1 MSRNTWIIFA
11 VVVIAVL
18 GGLVY
23 ASQSNK
29 IDVSNVDVNKIQ
41 NASEQ
46 NGQIGDHVFGNKD
59 SKVTLIEY
67 GDFQCPGCKA
77 AEPNLREI
85 SETYKDDMAFVFR
98 NFPLT
103 TIHPNARAAS
113 AAAEAAGS
121 LGKYWEMHTALY
133 SNQDAWKDAT
143 GTSRTDIFVDYART
157 IGLNEDKFRE
167 ALEKSSINKKISFD
181 QALGKQAKVTSTPTL
196 FLNGEQ
202 LSEDV
207 LNNVLQG
214 DGSELTKLIDSK
226 LK

>member
-1 MSRNTWIIFA
+1 MVAI
-11 VVVIAVL
+11 L

-29 IDVSNVDVNKIQ
+29 IDVSTIDGNKIQ
-41 NASEQ
+41 APSEQ
-46 NGQIGDHVFGNKD
+46 NGKIGDHVFGNKD
-59 SKVTLIEY
+59 SKVVLIEY

-77 AEPNLREI
+77 AEPNLRQI
-85 SETYKDDMAFVFR
+85 SETYKDDIAFVFR

-113 AAAEAAGS
+113 AAAEAAGT

-143 GTSRTDIFVDYART
+143 GSTRTDTFADYART
-157 IGLNEDKFRE
+157 IGLNEDEFRE
-167 ALEKSSINKKISFD
+167 ALEKSSVNKKISFD
-181 QALGKQAKVTSTPTL
+181 QALGKKAKVTSTPSI

-202 LSEDV
+202 LPEDV
-207 LNNVLQG
+207 LNNLLQG

-226 LK
+226 LKK

>member
-1 MSRNTWIIFA
+1 MSRNTWIIFCVI
-11 VVVIAVL
+11 VVAIL

-23 ASQSNK
+23 TSQSNK
-29 IDVSNVDVNKIQ
+29 IDVSDVDGNKIQ
-41 NASEQ
+41 SASKQ
-46 NGQIGDHVFGNKD
+46 NGQIGDHVFGNKN
-59 SKVTLIEY
+59 SKVVLIEY

-103 TIHPNARAAS
+103 TMHPNARAAA
-113 AAAEAAGS
+113 AAAEAAGT
-121 LGKYWEMHTALY
+121 LGKYWEMHTAIY

-143 GTSRTDIFVDYART
+143 GTSRTDTFTDYART

-181 QALGKQAKVTSTPTL
+181 QALGKKAKVTSTPTL
-196 FLNGEQ
+196 FLNGEMV
-202 LSEDV
+202 SEDV
-207 LNNVLQG
+207 IKSVTQG
-214 DGSELTKLIDSK
+214 DGSELTELIDSK